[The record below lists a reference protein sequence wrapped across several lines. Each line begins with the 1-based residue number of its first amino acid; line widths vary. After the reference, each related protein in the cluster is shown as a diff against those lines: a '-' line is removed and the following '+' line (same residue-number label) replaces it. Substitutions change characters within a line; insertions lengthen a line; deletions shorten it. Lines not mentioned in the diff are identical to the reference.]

1 MTIETNET
9 KQLSALAV
17 FGVLSHTR
25 TDIFDVLKS
34 FISYVIKEEK
44 LTCFTANEM
53 AIKLNKHFDF
63 DLPDAVVET
72 AARRF
77 KFRVDYGTYYIE
89 KAVNGNS
96 SQVEENIEKFSQN
109 YEDIFNNLEIFTNTK
124 LNETLS
130 KETLTNAFTSFFLNK
145 RVNTEQENIISTFLL
160 NHEERAFADLFNTTT
175 EGAILYSGLQY
186 TEDNFD
192 FGNWSRELSV
202 ILDTEILFSAAGL
215 NGDLLKNSF
224 DELYSFMKKINNKS
238 IAKYKRPLIRLYIVP
253 SVQLEYR
260 NYFDTAEMII
270 RKQQVIDYSKSA
282 MEAIVRSC
290 KDVSDVQI
298 ELAKFES
305 IFSKYNIEI
314 MEEPDLVDAVEYN
327 LIDENMVSFFNK
339 ELDVNDSYRFLK
351 MLNLVN
357 LLRAGKKSRT
367 IEKAEYILLTAKSN
381 TLAIAFHEKV
391 KNIGEASLATTVS
404 YLTSLF
410 WYRLGEGFSK
420 NELPKSLSIYT
431 KARIALAG
439 VVNDS
444 LSSKYKE
451 LCDGYTNGNLSS
463 EQAVAGIAKLK
474 EKARK
479 PEDFDADLA
488 NEAFAFI
495 SEGDITKYVKEK
507 EYLQMKNEEQ
517 SSLIE
522 QLQNSI
528 ENIQNQQQEE
538 KRNYESILQEQTR
551 SQAKTTDAIQDELKK
566 QKSINEKQGKQLQ
579 HLLNSDKKRKKRN
592 LAFILFIL
600 FAVFAYFT
608 FYLYKHNKDTF
619 AYITGS
625 SSVLIPLA
633 IYIIHY
639 FKTRDNV

>member
-34 FISYVIKEEK
+34 FISYVIKEEN

-53 AIKLNKHFDF
+53 AIELNKHFDF

-145 RVNTEQENIISTFLL
+145 RVNTEQENIISTFLI

-215 NGDLLKNSF
+215 NGDLLKSSF
-224 DELYSFMKKINNKS
+224 EELYSFMKKINNKS
-238 IAKYKRPLIRLYIVP
+238 IAKYKRPLIKLYIVP

-305 IFSKYNIEI
+305 IFTKYNIEI
-314 MEEPDLVDAVEYN
+314 MEEPDLDDAVEYN

-357 LLRAGKKSRT
+357 LLRAGKKPRT

-431 KARIALAG
+431 KARIALSG

-451 LCDGYTNGNLSS
+451 LCDGYTKGNLSS

-507 EYLQMKNEEQ
+507 EYLQLKTDEQ
-517 SSLIE
+517 SIIIE
-522 QLQNSI
+522 QLNNSI
-528 ENIQNQQQEE
+528 ENVRNKQEEE
-538 KRNYESILQEQTR
+538 KRKYEVDLE
-551 SQAKTTDAIQDELKK
+551 K
-566 QKSINEKQGKQLQ
+566 QKKFQKDSENFLKSEIEKQKKENSKLETKLNDYMESEKKKKVFWKRI
-579 HLLNSDKKRKKRN
+579 LL
-592 LAFILFIL
+592 
-600 FAVFAYFT
+600 
-608 FYLYKHNKDTF
+608 
-619 AYITGS
+619 
-625 SSVLIPLA
+625 SVLFLFFLVTSGVL
-633 IYIIHY
+633 Y
-639 FKTRDNV
+639 FKYEKIFGYIGFIVTMLAAIPTVLSFMRNRE